1 MQVLNLVTCLNV
13 YLGKIQFDMSLV
25 RNLGTS
31 TEKNNLRGMFS
42 ILIFLSTFLAFLAMT
57 VFLSLWVRIT
67 K

>member
-13 YLGKIQFDMSLV
+13 YLGKIQFDMSLI

-42 ILIFLSTFLAFLAMT
+42 ILIFLITFLAFLAMT
-57 VFLSLWVRIT
+57 VFLSLFG
-67 K
+67 

>member
-57 VFLSLWVRIT
+57 VFLSLFG
-67 K
+67 